1 MSEFREEA
9 GVPQRGSQRGTAE
22 RAAAEPRNVAARSTA
37 PKRSRSAARA
47 SVNPKAVPI
56 YRQLL
61 STVFTSSL
69 GILAILGFGFYLM
82 PGSTPSIIIVVIIA
96 GALGAVFS
104 SLVRFYEIEE
114 IPAALVRNEMSGL
127 KNLFLLTYSLVPIV
141 VGAIAAIILFLVM
154 ASGLLSSPVFPEF
167 SARQGADCGGIAGL
181 IDCWSPASSVDFAK
195 AIIWGFLSGF
205 AERLVPNTLSQF
217 ASLGERKA

>member
-1 MSEFREEA
+1 MSEIRDEPGIPERGARER
-9 GVPQRGSQRGTAE
+9 GVQT
-22 RAAAEPRNVAARSTA
+22 RNILQKSVP
-37 PKRSRSAARA
+37 PKKTKSAARA
-47 SVNPKAVPI
+47 SANPKIVPV

-69 GILAILGFGFYLM
+69 GIVAILGFGFYLM

-114 IPAALVRNEMSGL
+114 VPAALARNELSGL

-167 SARQGADCGGIAGL
+167 SARQAAECGDFRGL
-181 IDCWSPASSVDFAK
+181 VDCWGPASSVDYAK
-195 AIIWGFLSGF
+195 AIIWGFISGF
-205 AERLVPNTLSQF
+205 AERLVPNTLSRI
-217 ASLGERKA
+217 ASQGGAQR